1 MELVLTLKWPWITHL
16 DLDLSVSHVS
26 WFQHT
31 LPLMLDSEY
40 VFHWG
45 IGPFC
50 RAAVLSLL
58 GTKASIMEDN
68 FLFLTNRTRGMVWEG
83 FKHIYGSCSC
93 DNLMLLL
100 IRKEVELRWSGEW
113 RGAAISTDEASLTH
127 PPFTHCGAT
136 QFLTSTCGTDLVF
149 GDPCGRVLTR
159 KTNIL
164 SNGWVHWLIS
174 CVEEKQLLCGMLR
187 SHSKNRW
194 LILGHYQLP
203 LLMLLHIPLS
213 TIKVFTL
220 GLPRKTATHPLLHP
234 MTQPRVKPN
243 TASTWISQILQSN
256 HWHGGEP

>member
-93 DNLMLLL
+93 DKSNVAAHQKGGGAQVV
-100 IRKEVELRWSGEW
+100 RRVKRSSRQYRWSL
-113 RGAAISTDEASLTH
+113 A
-127 PPFTHCGAT
+127 
-136 QFLTSTCGTDLVF
+136 
-149 GDPCGRVLTR
+149 
-159 KTNIL
+159 
-164 SNGWVHWLIS
+164 
-174 CVEEKQLLCGMLR
+174 
-187 SHSKNRW
+187 HS
-194 LILGHYQLP
+194 P
-203 LLMLLHIPLS
+203 A
-213 TIKVFTL
+213 V
-220 GLPRKTATHPLLHP
+220 HPLWCNP
-234 MTQPRVKPN
+234 VPN
-243 TASTWISQILQSN
+243 KYMWYWPGVWGPLR
-256 HWHGGEP
+256 

>member
-1 MELVLTLKWPWITHL
+1 MCFTEELA
-16 DLDLSVSHVS
+16 LSVEQRSS
-26 WFQHT
+26 
-31 LPLMLDSEY
+31 
-40 VFHWG
+40 VFLA
-45 IGPFC
+45 PE
-50 RAAVLSLL
+50 
-58 GTKASIMEDN
+58 ASIMEDS

-113 RGAAISTDEASLTH
+113 RGAAVSTDEASLTH

-136 QFLTSTCGTDLVF
+136 QFLTSTCGTDLVS

-203 LLMLLHIPLS
+203 LLMLLHIPVNN
-213 TIKVFTL
+213 K
-220 GLPRKTATHPLLHP
+220 GLYLRITKKNSHTPPPPPHDTA
-234 MTQPRVKPN
+234 K
-243 TASTWISQILQSN
+243 
-256 HWHGGEP
+256 G

>member
-1 MELVLTLKWPWITHL
+1 MCFTEELA
-16 DLDLSVSHVS
+16 LSVEQRSS
-26 WFQHT
+26 
-31 LPLMLDSEY
+31 
-40 VFHWG
+40 VFLA
-45 IGPFC
+45 PE
-50 RAAVLSLL
+50 
-58 GTKASIMEDN
+58 ASIMEDS

-100 IRKEVELRWSGEW
+100 IRKEVELRWSGKW
-113 RGAAISTDEASLTH
+113 RGAAMSTDEASLTH

-164 SNGWVHWLIS
+164 SNGWAHWLIS

-220 GLPRKTATHPLLHP
+220 GLPRKTATHPSSTPWHSQGLSQTQQQPGFLRFYKVTIDMEESPNLSDTDLRLLKEE
-234 MTQPRVKPN
+234 T
-243 TASTWISQILQSN
+243 
-256 HWHGGEP
+256 